1 MVFRKSV
8 AQAWTGTGVQARCQ
22 DMTLDYKARQLE
34 SNGKINRE
42 RQTYL
47 PSNTYLEGKLSSKY
61 YLRFTG

>member
-22 DMTLDYKARQLE
+22 DMTRQQE

-61 YLRFTG
+61 YLRFIG